1 MTGCPVIDDLAERF
15 GLDVSRIGRPD
26 VFAGSVA
33 DAVAVLGSPGAV
45 LDEVVALGPLRGAR
59 EPWGVLLGRLRRIPA
74 DHAERRQAAA
84 DHSEATRWAAVD
96 RAARRGE
103 TLRALV
109 ARGSLFDDEAAE
121 QVAAEFTDADLRAT
135 ALAALT
141 GGSQ

>member
-59 EPWGVLLGRLRRIPA
+59 QPWGVLLGRLRRIPA
-74 DHAERRQAAA
+74 DHAERQQVA
-84 DHSEATRWAAVD
+84 DDRAEADRWEAVD

-103 TLRALV
+103 TLRSLV
-109 ARGSLFDDEAAE
+109 ARGLMFDDEAAE
-121 QVAAEFTDADLRAT
+121 QVAAEYPDPELHAIAE
-135 ALAALT
+135 AALT
-141 GGSQ
+141 GGVR